1 MAALDTFIALR
12 DYVKGKISDYDLE
25 LSDELIDNVREDRQN
40 RGQSEVQI
48 QFDNEEEFLRGV
60 GLSEDDAWFYRVVNS
75 PYSDYEF
82 FDWYSAKEDF
92 ENGWGLFYM
101 LDEENKEKLATISRL
116 ILPMKVNFDD
126 EKYRSQLAEKLMTNF
141 KSETE
146 NIVSDY
152 QTERNY
158 EMSAGARETINKE
171 FSEYLD
177 YLGFEEYNDGFR
189 TTVANLIMLY
199 LKENKIHLNLDELI
213 KDIVDSK
220 SNMVPGGW
228 HDDIYQFGDD
238 ERFDKESF
246 NNYVSTQL
254 DKILEKLED
263 TENLEGASVQDYLAM
278 TDRVTKKFEQ
288 DRYYNL
294 PKDPKHTRFKV
305 EGFEFPNMKVVVILQ
320 KGLKQRK
327 VKLSEDN
334 FYNLLYQP
342 TLFNLEE
349 I

>member
-12 DYVKGKISDYDLE
+12 DYVKGKINSYDLE
-25 LSDELIDNVREDRQN
+25 SSDELITDVRENRQN
-40 RGQSEVQI
+40 RGQSEVRAE
-48 QFDNEEEFLRGV
+48 FDSEEEFLKSV
-60 GLSEDDAWFYRVVNS
+60 GLSDDDAWFYRVINS

-82 FDWYSAKEDF
+82 YDWYSAKEDF

-101 LDEENKEKLATISRL
+101 LSDENKEKLSDISKL
-116 ILPMKVNFDD
+116 ILPMKVDFDD
-126 EKYRSQLAEKLMTNF
+126 EKFRNQLAEKLMTNF
-141 KSETE
+141 KSEIE
-146 NIVSDY
+146 DIISDY

-158 EMSAGARETINKE
+158 EMSGNARKIINEE
-171 FSEYLD
+171 FSEYLNH
-177 YLGFEEYNDGFR
+177 LGFEEYGDGFK

-199 LKENKIHLNLDELI
+199 LRENKIHLDLKELLEEL
-213 KDIVDSK
+213 VENK

-228 HDDIYQFGDD
+228 NEDPYQFGND
-238 ERFDKESF
+238 EDFDKESF
-246 NNYVSTQL
+246 NNYTSRKL
-254 DKILEKLED
+254 DDILEKLSETED
-263 TENLEGASVQDYLAM
+263 LEGVSVQDYIAM

-305 EGFEFPNMKVVVILQ
+305 EGFEYPNMKVVVVLQ

-327 VKLSEDN
+327 IKLSEDN

-342 TLFNLEE
+342 TLFNLED